1 MSLSGALYNAFS
13 GLRANTRAA
22 NVVSTNIS
30 NATTESYGRRTLELS
45 PGAAGTSGGVRIDG
59 VVRNVDPVILADRR
73 LSDASHGY
81 GNSVYAFSTRFESAV
96 GDSNAPGSL
105 IDRALAFENALLTAA
120 SNPAAT
126 QRLEIVAETADA
138 LADKLNTL
146 SDGIQTSRETADR
159 TIDVQVDRINDT
171 MRNLERIN
179 DRVRKAFNTG
189 GDAASFLD
197 ERQRLLDGISEIV
210 PLRVVQREQGQISVY
225 TRSGA
230 TLLDISASEIGFQP
244 TGFISPDMALG
255 AGLSGLTLNG
265 EPVVSTDRGMF
276 AGGDMAAQFDIRDRL
291 APARQTELDGLASEL
306 MQRLDNLAADTTL
319 AAGDAGLFRD
329 ATGGI
334 SGGGNP
340 AAFDPANEVGAAQ
353 RIRLNTDQVEP
364 GAGNSWRLRDG
375 MYAGTA
381 GNVGDATLIQAIAGA
396 LTDVAPPATTTFGT
410 RPTSLSGMFG
420 DFTASVAGG
429 RVTAENELSFLVSQN
444 TAMKELELNQGVD
457 TDAELQRLMQ
467 IEQHYAANAKV
478 MSTVDELMERL
489 LSI

>member
-30 NATTESYGRRTLELS
+30 NATTESYGRRSLELS

-81 GNSVYAFSTRFESAV
+81 GNSLYAFSTRFEAAV
-96 GDSNAPGSL
+96 GDSDTPGSL
-105 IDRALAFENALLTAA
+105 ISRTLAFENALLTAA
-120 SNPAAT
+120 SNPAST
-126 QRLEIVAETADA
+126 QRLEIVAESADA
-138 LADKLNTL
+138 LADKLNVL
-146 SDGIQTSRETADR
+146 SDGIQEARETADR
-159 TIDVQVDRINDT
+159 TIGMQVDRINDT
-171 MRNLERIN
+171 MRSLERIN
-179 DRVRKAFNTG
+179 ERVRKAFNSG
-189 GDAASFLD
+189 GDASSLLD

-225 TRSGA
+225 TRGGA
-230 TLLDISASEIGFQP
+230 TLLEMSASEIGF
-244 TGFISPDMALG
+244 TRTAFITPDMGLG
-255 AGLSGLTLNG
+255 TGLSGLTLDG
-265 EPVVSTDRGMF
+265 EPIVSTDRGMF
-276 AGGDMAAQFDIRDRL
+276 AGGDMAAQFEIRDRL
-291 APARQTELDGLASEL
+291 APARQAELDGLASEL
-306 MQRLDNLAADTTL
+306 MQRLDGITADASL
-319 AAGDAGLFRD
+319 VAGDAGLFRD
-329 ATGGI
+329 INGGL
-334 SGGGNP
+334 SAGLNP

-353 RIRLNTDQVEP
+353 RIRLNTDQVAP

-381 GNVGDATLIQAIAGA
+381 GNVGDATLIQAIANA
-396 LTDVAPPATTTFGT
+396 LTDIAPPATTAFGT
-410 RPTSLSGMFG
+410 KPTSLTGLFG
-420 DFTASVAGG
+420 DFTGSVAGG
-429 RVTAENELSFLVSQN
+429 RVSAENELSFLVSQQ

-467 IEQHYAANAKV
+467 IEQNYAANAKV